1 MKVMKEEDGKVRC
14 HRCEENG
21 RCLREHQVTK
31 GDVWV

>member
-1 MKVMKEEDGKVRC
+1 MRVMDDEDGQVRC
-14 HRCEENG
+14 HRCEETS